1 MGSDNASVLY
11 RTKKERLI
19 YGNHFGDIFD
29 FSRESNFPQ
38 KFYNLLN
45 NLDLNSKDIIIS
57 CLYRIKALNTCED
70 DTIDIFTE
78 EEKEKMAF
86 VKKDLKC
93 NIMHLAE
100 NVWAYRGYL
109 LPINDFRAE
118 IFFEKLGISC
128 IEDRN
133 RCAHKDMI
141 DVGAYIG
148 DSALI
153 LSELTSENVYAFEP
167 VEDNI
172 EYMKQTALMNQ
183 RKILPMHMAVS
194 NINGKDY
201 LSVGEA
207 VFNSTIE
214 EIGERKYVEK
224 VPVTTVTIDQFVSR
238 RNLTIGLIKIH
249 AEGAEQKVLEG
260 ARNTISEQA
269 PVIIVEMNHT
279 EDDFYNIKPMI
290 EEMRADYGFKVF
302 KPMNGLICLG
312 LKLIAE
318 VKRDLS

>member
-1 MGSDNASVLY
+1 MGSENDSALY
-11 RTKKERLI
+11 RTKKERVI
-19 YGNHFGDIFD
+19 YGNYFGDIFD
-29 FSRESNFPQ
+29 FSKESNFPS

-45 NLDLNSKDIIIS
+45 NLDFHSRNIIIN
-57 CLYRIKALNTCED
+57 CLHRIKALNSCED
-70 DTIDIFTE
+70 GIIDIFTE
-78 EEKEKMAF
+78 EEKEKLAF
-86 VKKDLKC
+86 IKRDLKC
-93 NIMHLAE
+93 NIMQLAD
-100 NVWAYRGYL
+100 NVWAYRGYM

-118 IFFEKLGISC
+118 IFFEKLGVSC

-133 RCAHKDMI
+133 RYAHKDMI

-148 DSALI
+148 DSSLI
-153 LSELTSENVYAFEP
+153 LSEMTSENVYAFEP

-172 EYMKQTALMNQ
+172 EYIKQTALMNQ
-183 RKILPMHMAVS
+183 RKILPMNMAVS
-194 NINGKDY
+194 NKNGKEY

-207 VFNSTIE
+207 VFNSSIE

-224 VPVTTVTIDQFVSR
+224 VPITAVTIDQFVSKYD
-238 RNLTIGLIKIH
+238 LTIGLIKIH

-260 ARNTISEQA
+260 ARNTIVEQA

-290 EEMRADYGFKVF
+290 EKMRADYGFKVF
-302 KPMNGLICLG
+302 KPMNGFICLG

-318 VKRDLS
+318 TKGEFS

>member
-1 MGSDNASVLY
+1 MNSYEDN
-11 RTKKERLI
+11 I
-19 YGNHFGDIFD
+19 
-29 FSRESNFPQ
+29 
-38 KFYNLLN
+38 
-45 NLDLNSKDIIIS
+45 
-57 CLYRIKALNTCED
+57 
-70 DTIDIFTE
+70 IDIFTE
-78 EEKEKMAF
+78 EEKEKIACL
-86 VKKDLKC
+86 KKELKC
-93 NIMHLAE
+93 NIIHLAE
-100 NVWAYRGYL
+100 NVWAYRGYM

-118 IFFEKLGISC
+118 IFLERMGIGC
-128 IEDRN
+128 IEDRS

-153 LSELTSENVYAFEP
+153 LSELTNENVYAFDP
-167 VEDNI
+167 IEDNI

-183 RKILPMHMAVS
+183 RKIIPMNMAVS
-194 NINGKDY
+194 NKNGKEY

-224 VPVTTVTIDQFVSR
+224 VPVTTVTIDQFVSKYD
-238 RNLTIGLIKIH
+238 LTIGLIKIH
-249 AEGAEQKVLEG
+249 AEGAEQRVLEG
-260 ARNTISEQA
+260 ARNTIIEQA

-279 EDDFYNIKPMI
+279 ENDFYNIKPMI
-290 EEMRADYGFKVF
+290 EEMRSDYGFKVF

>member
-1 MGSDNASVLY
+1 MGSEDDSVLY
-11 RTKKERLI
+11 HAEKERII

-29 FSRESNFPQ
+29 FSKESNFPL

-45 NLDLNSKDIIIS
+45 DLDFCSKNIIIT
-57 CLYRIKALNTCED
+57 CLYRIKALNSCED
-70 DTIDIFTE
+70 KIIDIFTE
-78 EEKEKMAF
+78 EEKEKRAF
-86 VKKDLKC
+86 IKKDLKC

-100 NVWAYRGYL
+100 NVWAYRGYM

-118 IFFEKLGISC
+118 IFVERMGISC
-128 IEDRN
+128 IDDKN
-133 RCAHKDMI
+133 KCAHKDI
-141 DVGAYIG
+141 VDVGAYIG

-153 LSELTSENVYAFEP
+153 LSELTSENVYAFDPIEA
-167 VEDNI
+167 NI
-172 EYMKQTALMNQ
+172 EYIKQTALMNQ
-183 RKILPMHMAVS
+183 RKIIPMNMAVS
-194 NINGKDY
+194 NKNGKDY

-207 VFNSTIE
+207 VFNSSIE

-224 VPVTTVTIDQFVSR
+224 VPITTVTIDQFVSEYD
-238 RNLTIGLIKIH
+238 LTIGLIKIH

-260 ARNTISEQA
+260 ARNTIVEQA

-279 EDDFYNIKPMI
+279 ENDFYNIKPMI
-290 EEMRADYGFKVF
+290 EEMRSDYSFKVF

-318 VKRDLS
+318 MKRDLS

>member
-1 MGSDNASVLY
+1 MGSENDSVLY

-29 FSRESNFPQ
+29 FSKESNFPH

-45 NLDLNSKDIIIS
+45 DLDVCSKNIIIS
-57 CLYRIKALNTCED
+57 CLYRIKVLNSCED
-70 DTIDIFTE
+70 EIIDIFTE
-78 EEKEKMAF
+78 EEKEKMACI
-86 VKKDLKC
+86 KRDLKC

-100 NVWAYRGYL
+100 NVWAYKGYM
-109 LPINDFRAE
+109 LPIKDFRGE
-118 IFFEKLGISC
+118 IFLEKMGISC
-128 IEDRN
+128 IEDRD

-148 DSALI
+148 DSALV
-153 LSELTSENVYAFEP
+153 LSELTSGNVYAFDP
-167 VEDNI
+167 VEGNI

-183 RKILPMHMAVS
+183 RKIIPMNMAVS
-194 NINGKDY
+194 DKDGEDY

-224 VPVTTVTIDQFVSR
+224 VPIKTVTIDQFVSKYG
-238 RNLTIGLIKIH
+238 LAIGLLKIH

-260 ARNTISEQA
+260 ARNTIIEQA

-279 EDDFYNIKPMI
+279 ENDFYNIKPMI
-290 EEMRADYGFKVF
+290 EEMRSDYGFKVF